1 MSFIIMKIKAVI
13 TSRVCMRKIKSFC
26 CCTLRKISKG
36 SFWFE
41 QYIHFYIKPIPFTA
55 VIFTWGNSK
64 FYFSRLL
71 SHVMAP
77 VGKKLLA
84 QDLPGFISK
93 AGGRELGGTEWTCLS
108 LPTVCASRSCN
119 VVSLPGWIAEP
130 WQAGEQILY
139 SVKPMKQCRGMR
151 ERGYKKIMTFPR
163 LFLSQERQQCTNIQ
177 AKNPCSS
184 SPLNRTPPAGIKVW
198 GFSLHFLKAT
208 LNHTN
213 NGQFFQDSVAF
224 N

>member
-71 SHVMAP
+71 SHAMAP

-93 AGGRELGGTEWTCLS
+93 AGDNCWRQGTWWDRVDLPQSSHSVCLQVMQCCQPAWVDS
-108 LPTVCASRSCN
+108 RTVTSWGTN
-119 VVSLPGWIAEP
+119 
-130 WQAGEQILY
+130 
-139 SVKPMKQCRGMR
+139 SV
-151 ERGYKKIMTFPR
+151 
-163 LFLSQERQQCTNIQ
+163 LSEAYETM
-177 AKNPCSS
+177 
-184 SPLNRTPPAGIKVW
+184 
-198 GFSLHFLKAT
+198 
-208 LNHTN
+208 
-213 NGQFFQDSVAF
+213 
-224 N
+224 